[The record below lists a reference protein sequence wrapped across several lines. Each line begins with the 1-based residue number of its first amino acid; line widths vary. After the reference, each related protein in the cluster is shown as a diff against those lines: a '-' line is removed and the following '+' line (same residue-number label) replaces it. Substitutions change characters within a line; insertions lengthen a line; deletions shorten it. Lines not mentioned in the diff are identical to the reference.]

1 MELVNLN
8 LAEESMFVETSCVP
22 IVVVLCLCRHFN
34 TDSLICDC
42 NLKWVLQ
49 WARNA
54 SVRIAEETVCAYPSA
69 LHGLSLYNLKEN
81 QLICG
86 ELYSDLALKIEGES
100 KENTKKPK
108 PKKPKKPQ
116 KHRKQTK
123 PDRYVAQKIHLRM
136 KKSRKKI
143 EISYSMSQEHHCS
156 AMYSIIRDYDIK
168 HLTMLLGLHCI
179 LYETEDS
186 YRSLYNVSFKLY
198 V

>member
-1 MELVNLN
+1 MSRLSQTIFVFMYPQLCIYLEFSLELVNLN

-108 PKKPKKPQ
+108 KPQ

-123 PDRYVAQKIHLRM
+123 PDRYVAQKIHLRI
-136 KKSRKKI
+136 KKNRKKQKFLI
-143 EISYSMSQEHHCS
+143 PCLKNITVLQ
-156 AMYSIIRDYDIK
+156 
-168 HLTMLLGLHCI
+168 CI
-179 LYETEDS
+179 Q
-186 YRSLYNVSFKLY
+186 
-198 V
+198 

>member
-1 MELVNLN
+1 MELDNLN
-8 LAEESMFVETSCVP
+8 LAEESMFMETACLP

-86 ELYSDLALKIEGES
+86 ELYSHLALQIES
-100 KENTKKPK
+100 RENIKKTRIDQ
-108 PKKPKKPQ
+108 KKQNK
-116 KHRKQTK
+116 
-123 PDRYVAQKIHLRM
+123 
-136 KKSRKKI
+136 
-143 EISYSMSQEHHCS
+143 
-156 AMYSIIRDYDIK
+156 
-168 HLTMLLGLHCI
+168 
-179 LYETEDS
+179 
-186 YRSLYNVSFKLY
+186 N
-198 V
+198 